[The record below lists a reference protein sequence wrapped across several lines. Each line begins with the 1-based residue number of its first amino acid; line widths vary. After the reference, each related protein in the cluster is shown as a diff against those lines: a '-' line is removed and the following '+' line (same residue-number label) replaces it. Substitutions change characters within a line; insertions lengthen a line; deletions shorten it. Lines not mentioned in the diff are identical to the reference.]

1 MPKSSPAMRRNAS
14 RISSSVTG
22 SDSGACSR
30 SRSHA
35 MARNQPSP
43 NGMNNTT
50 PSALSRA
57 NKVSAGGG
65 VSCTSA
71 SRMCVSYC
79 LPTKSMPSSRRT
91 ALCAPSQPTT

>member
-1 MPKSSPAMRRNAS
+1 MRWNES

-22 SDSGACSR
+22 SVSGACSR

-43 NGMNNTT
+43 NGIISTT
-50 PSALSRA
+50 PLSLVTP
-57 NKVSAGGG
+57 VS
-65 VSCTSA
+65 VSLGARVNATSA

-79 LPTKSMPSSRRT
+79 LPTKSIPTSRRT
-91 ALCAPSQPTT
+91 VLCAPSHPTT